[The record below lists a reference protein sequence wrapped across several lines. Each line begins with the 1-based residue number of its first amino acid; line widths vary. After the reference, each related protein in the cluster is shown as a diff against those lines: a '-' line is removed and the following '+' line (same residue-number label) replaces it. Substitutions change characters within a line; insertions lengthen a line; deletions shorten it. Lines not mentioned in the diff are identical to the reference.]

1 MEQSL
6 WLRLASPPAPG
17 RRLRL
22 LVPSCDVS
30 LVLGAKNGTLT
41 DPDFLHIQIF
51 CIAKSSEALKKVAKM
66 PETTREFCF

>member
-30 LVLGAKNGTLT
+30 LAKNGTLT